1 MAHSTL
7 KSVLIGTLSAA
18 ALVGPAGAQKA
29 KDTARIAID
38 QPIRVVDEIFNPNPE
53 SNLLDRAVMS
63 HLVSFDVATK
73 QYKPN
78 LATEW
83 KQVDDRTLEL
93 KLRQGVK
100 FQDGSEFDADDAIY
114 SFDFVSDPKTNYL
127 FKDSRI
133 AYFEKAEKVDKYT
146 IRVRAKAPDAT
157 ALARLTGFPPMLPSD
172 VHSKLEDKESF
183 GRKPIGTGPYRVTKL
198 DSASGVT
205 LEKNPNYTWGGY
217 EPAGSIGKIEIL
229 PIPDAQTQIAKVM
242 VDELDLIFHIEYD
255 QAQDVIAKKPNYKLF
270 AAPTISFTYIF
281 FDAADR
287 SGIHVFKDKRVRE
300 ALEKA
305 IDRQSM
311 RKAMLPPEFAAQPPM
326 ETLCHPAHPGCTAT
340 SKNPS
345 YDPAAAKKELADAG
359 YPNGFDLELLTWGQG
374 KPVAEAVAGDLRK
387 IGVRAS
393 VNAGTVNVFQK
404 LRGDGKSQTMI
415 TLWDN
420 GGGQPDVD
428 NTTQFL
434 FADSSRNYAG
444 DKELV
449 AWTDEGQRTLDLK
462 KREDIYR
469 KLFDKVI
476 AERYAMPLVELP
488 AINVHNKD
496 LVIDGHH
503 TKPEGFMFNRLSWKK

>member
-1 MAHSTL
+1 ML
-7 KSVLIGTLSAA
+7 NPFKFVLIGAVSAMVLA
-18 ALVGPAGAQKA
+18 GPARAQKA
-29 KDTARIAID
+29 KDTARIAIN
-38 QPIRVVDEIFNPNPE
+38 QPVRVVDEIFNPNPE
-53 SNLLDRAVMS
+53 SNLMDRAVMS
-63 HLVSFDVATK
+63 HLVGFDVASK

-114 SFDFVSDPKTNYL
+114 TFDFISDPKTNYL

-133 AYFEKAEKVDKYT
+133 AYFDKAEKVDKYT

-157 ALARLTGFPPMLPSD
+157 ALARLVGFPPMLPSD
-172 VHSKLEDKESF
+172 LHSKLEDKESF
-183 GRKPIGTGPYRVTKL
+183 GRKPVGTGPYRVTKL

-205 LEKNPNYTWGGY
+205 MEKSPLYTWGGY
-217 EPAGSIGKIEIL
+217 EPAGSIGKFEIL

-242 VDELDLIFHIEYD
+242 VDELDLVFHIEYD
-255 QAQDVIAKKPNYKLF
+255 QAQDVVAKKPNYKLF
-270 AAPTISFTYIF
+270 AAPSISFTYIF

-300 ALEKA
+300 ALEMA
-305 IDRQSM
+305 IDRQAM
-311 RKAMLPPEFAAQPPM
+311 RKAMLPPEFAAKPPM
-326 ETLCHPAHPGCTAT
+326 EALCHPAHPNCVWD

-345 YDPAAAKKELADAG
+345 YDPAAAKRLLADAG

-387 IGVRAS
+387 VGVRAS
-393 VNAGTVNVFQK
+393 VNASTVNVFQK

-420 GGGQPDVD
+420 AGGQPDLD
-428 NTTQFL
+428 NTTQF
-434 FADSSRNYAG
+434 FYADSSRNYSQDADLTKWTNEG
-444 DKELV
+444 AREL
-449 AWTDEGQRTLDLK
+449 DPK

-469 KLFDKVI
+469 KLFNKVI
-476 AERYAMPLVELP
+476 DERYGMPLVELP
-488 AINVHNKD
+488 AILVVSKD
-496 LVIDGHH
+496 LVVDTNHM
-503 TKPEGFMFNRLSWKK
+503 KPEGFLLNRLSWTK